1 MERVKITLVDNNYTQ
16 VFDTD
21 IYMDAAD
28 LTKLNSLLCCVQ
40 DGLYADHEQRLAITG
55 PLNTAMELTVT
66 GCEHC

>member
-28 LTKLNSLLCCVQ
+28 LTKLNSLLCSVQ
-40 DGLYADHEQRLAITG
+40 DGLYSDHEQHLSITG
-55 PLNTAMELTVT
+55 PLNTAMNLTVT
-66 GCEHC
+66 GCESC